1 MLNKALLK
9 KDLKPSAMILLILTI
24 IFAIQYPLRT
34 ILELDHLRL
43 LESEVTHVFSSR
55 MDNFVQD
62 IFSANALS
70 LFSIIA
76 IVVMGGML
84 IGLERNTRRHDFSF
98 SLPFSRQKLFVSKAS
113 IGLGSITVIMSLNCL
128 VAWGLIWFSEY
139 RDALVNF
146 SFVEMFLVPLL
157 AYLAIFA
164 FTLFMGT
171 ISGEMISQ
179 VVLSFIFLIFPYG
192 FAILLSVFFTT
203 HFGNLGRLTA
213 THLDEWL
220 MILVLPFQ
228 VMGFVGVL
236 PEIPMGMQLV
246 VSLPILLMSL
256 FIGITLYKKGKSEHN
271 GEFLLFPS
279 LKPVFLIGIVVCFAM
294 LGGMIFS
301 VFGDPAGATIPFYW
315 LGAIVIGGLALLITK
330 RLMQMN
336 VTVNNN

>member
-24 IFAIQYPLRT
+24 LFVIQYPLRT
-34 ILELDHLRL
+34 ILELEHLRL
-43 LESEVTHVFSSR
+43 LEEGVSHVFSSR
-55 MDNFVQD
+55 MDSFVQD
-62 IFSANALS
+62 IFAGNALS
-70 LFSIIA
+70 LFSIIT
-76 IVVMGGML
+76 IVVMGGMF
-84 IGLERNTRRHDFSF
+84 IGLERNTRRHDFSL
-98 SLPFSRQKLFVSKAS
+98 SLPFSRQKLFVTKAS
-113 IGLGSITVIMSLNCL
+113 IGLGAITVIMSVNCL

-146 SFVEMFLVPLL
+146 NFVEMFLVPLL

-164 FTLFMGT
+164 FTLLMGT

-192 FAILLSVFFTT
+192 FVLLLSVFVTT

-213 THLDEWL
+213 THFDEWL

-228 VMGFVGVL
+228 VMADFASL
-236 PEIPMGMQLV
+236 PEIPTGMQLV
-246 VSLPILLMSL
+246 ASLPIMLISL
-256 FIGITLYKKGKSEHN
+256 AIGMKLYEKGKSEHN
-271 GEFLLFPS
+271 GEFLLFPP
-279 LKPVFLIGIVVCFAM
+279 LKPVFLIGIVGCFAM

-315 LGAIVIGGLALLITK
+315 LGAIVIGALAFLITK
-330 RLMQMN
+330 RLLQMN
-336 VTVNNN
+336 VTMKNN